1 MRTVCAVNE
10 AHISVA
16 VHIFALDRI
25 FKTVYANRLLDFRS
39 FFFSLAVLLHT
50 NLFLFSFV
58 RIFLHT
64 NFVVLPS
71 KTYIFSIVPETQR
84 NEKEWMQFGFFN
96 LFGCYA
102 LVRENFPHEKW
113 SLIVDISAFR
123 CGIKS
128 KRGAQHTE
136 RLSQIHTK
144 THTNWT
150 RKKKWLW
157 SWRTTTANRK
167 KGKSHSFLIFANDVP

>member
-1 MRTVCAVNE
+1 MQIAF
-10 AHISVA
+10 S
-16 VHIFALDRI
+16 IFVR
-25 FKTVYANRLLDFRS
+25 

-71 KTYIFSIVPETQR
+71 KTYIFSTVPETQR

-102 LVRENFPHEKW
+102 LGRENFPHEKW

-123 CGIKS
+123 CGLKS

-150 RKKKWLW
+150 RKKNDYGRDERQQQIGKKV
-157 SWRTTTANRK
+157 NRIRFWYSPMMFHNK
-167 KGKSHSFLIFANDVP
+167 NCIREFCIGVCQCHNHCLLCFFR